1 VHRNS
6 LLTGPGYVNLDMSVV
21 KILRFG
27 SRHVEL
33 RADAFNA
40 LNRAHYANPN
50 GSFGNANF
58 GRVTDILPL
67 TERMVRFGARFLF

>member
-1 VHRNS
+1 
-6 LLTGPGYVNLDMSVV
+6 M
-21 KILRFG
+21 KIIRFG
-27 SRHVEL
+27 TRHAEL
-33 RADAFNA
+33 RADVFNA

-50 GSFGNANF
+50 GTLGNANF

>member
-1 VHRNS
+1 
-6 LLTGPGYVNLDMSVV
+6 V

-27 SRHVEL
+27 TRRAEL
-33 RADAFNA
+33 RADFFNA

-50 GSFGNANF
+50 GTLGNANF
-58 GRVTDILPL
+58 GRITDILPL